1 MKLIKALLKIIK
13 KLKKKNREID
23 LDENLYQ
30 IYKETKIDNE
40 LMNFNDFKDKN
51 KDNIN
56 KFNNAKT
63 KVEINK
69 YKVKKK

>member
-1 MKLIKALLKIIK
+1 
-13 KLKKKNREID
+13 
-23 LDENLYQ
+23 
-30 IYKETKIDNE
+30 
-40 LMNFNDFKDKN
+40 MNFNDFKDKN

-69 YKVKKK
+69 YTVKKK